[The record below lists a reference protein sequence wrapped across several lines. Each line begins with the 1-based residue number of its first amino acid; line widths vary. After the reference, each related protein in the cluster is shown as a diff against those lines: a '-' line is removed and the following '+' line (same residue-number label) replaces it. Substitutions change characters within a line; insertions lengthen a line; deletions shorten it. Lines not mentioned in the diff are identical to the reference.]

1 MKFVVS
7 FLDNKDYSQE
17 LVNNGRRESMVGI
30 VIAFAIGINLGV
42 LLMAL
47 LIAGK
52 HEDQLNDRIK

>member
-1 MKFVVS
+1 
-7 FLDNKDYSQE
+7 
-17 LVNNGRRESMVGI
+17 MVGI